1 MKLSLKCLLCLLPF
15 SPGIPLILSVFPRGL
30 HPIWT
35 WEDLFKNL
43 CNVRADLA
51 EGDLMSTIWIHC
63 EYIYIK
69 IWHLKRKLMKTDFFL
84 QILYYVMSTSSVI
97 WQSWRGLETRNK
109 KRERSSQE
117 RSKARKSCLRF
128 LDVYII
134 SNVTLSR
141 SVSKKNYGFWHP
153 LPMPMGLFRH
163 ISLYILDYTLLPKY
177 ESKLVRKS
185 WQISKW
191 IDGRTVIVIN
201 RTFESLT
208 FQHFFHEPTF
218 HSVFYK
224 LILCYFSVAIRVHSF
239 PGQKCTVD
247 MLWSRILLVGVE
259 VSKSC
264 IDV

>member
-1 MKLSLKCLLCLLPF
+1 MNTLW
-15 SPGIPLILSVFPRGL
+15 VHL
-30 HPIWT
+30 H
-35 WEDLFKNL
+35 KNL
-43 CNVRADLA
+43 ASQ
-51 EGDLMSTIWIHC
+51 E
-63 EYIYIK
+63 K
-69 IWHLKRKLMKTDFFL
+69 INENWFFL

-128 LDVYII
+128 LHVYII

-141 SVSKKNYGFWHP
+141 SISKKSYGFWHP
-153 LPMPMGLFRH
+153 ALVFCPWDYTD
-163 ISLYILDYTLLPKY
+163 IYLYIFLILLCCPNMNQSWFKNPDRYRTL
-177 ESKLVRKS
+177 
-185 WQISKW
+185 
-191 IDGRTVIVIN
+191 
-201 RTFESLT
+201 ESLT

-247 MLWSRILLVGVE
+247 MLWSRISLVGVMRFLNP
-259 VSKSC
+259 VLLSKLT
-264 IDV
+264 I

>member
-1 MKLSLKCLLCLLPF
+1 M
-15 SPGIPLILSVFPRGL
+15 
-30 HPIWT
+30 
-35 WEDLFKNL
+35 N
-43 CNVRADLA
+43 
-51 EGDLMSTIWIHC
+51 TIWIHC

-128 LDVYII
+128 LHVHII

-141 SVSKKNYGFWHP
+141 SVSKKSYGFWHP
-153 LPMPMGLFRH
+153 ALVSCPCPWPWDYFD
-163 ISLYILDYTLLPKY
+163 IYVYIFLILLCCQNMNQ
-177 ESKLVRKS
+177 S
-185 WQISKW
+185 WFKNP
-191 IDGRTVIVIN
+191 DRY

-239 PGQKCTVD
+239 PGRKCTVD
-247 MLWSRILLVGVE
+247 MLWSRISLVGVMRFLNP
-259 VSKSC
+259 VLLSKLT
-264 IDV
+264 I